1 MIPGRSAIILR
12 MFTVEDRAEVRRW
25 VLATA
30 RADPRI
36 VAGAAVGGSA
46 GGEGDRWSD
55 LDLTF
60 AAATGEPL
68 PAMLAGW
75 SRLLGERYDAVELF
89 DLPSGASI
97 YRVFLLRGC
106 LQLDLSLTP
115 EAEFRPRG
123 PRFSLLFGTA
133 RKRIDP
139 PTASAR
145 DAFGLAVHHALRAR
159 LCIER
164 GRGWQAEFWISGVR
178 DQAVI
183 LACRRRGLPEAH
195 GRGAD
200 RLPADV
206 LARLEPALVRST
218 GKEELLRALRAA
230 VEALTGE
237 AVEVAGAVA
246 LVEPRLR
253 ELTAATL
260 T

>member
-1 MIPGRSAIILR
+1 MLQ
-12 MFTVEDRAEVRRW
+12 MFTVEQRDEVRRW
-25 VLATA
+25 VLETA

-60 AAATGEPL
+60 AAAEGESL
-68 PAMLAGW
+68 SAMLGEW
-75 SRLLGERYDAVELF
+75 GRLLGERYDAIELF

-106 LQLDLSLTP
+106 LQFDLSLTP
-115 EAEFRPRG
+115 ESQFRPRG

-133 RKRIDP
+133 RERVDAP
-139 PTASAR
+139 QASTH
-145 DAFGLAVHHALRAR
+145 DTLGLGVHHALRAR

-164 GRGWQAEFWISGVR
+164 GRGWQAEYWISGIR
-178 DQAVI
+178 DQAVV

-206 LARLEPALVRST
+206 LEALEHTLVRST
-218 GKEELLRALRAA
+218 ERGELLRALVAA
-230 VEALTGE
+230 VSSLRSEA
-237 AVEVAGAVA
+237 AEVAETVVG
-246 LVEPRLR
+246 LEPRLR
-253 ELTAATL
+253 EITAATIS
-260 T
+260 